1 MAERYLGVRAKFLVH
16 FVVVKFMDLDLSYAF
31 NLCERVLGS
40 VNQVAERNLAQDLLV
55 ANLTRIQM
63 LTLSLLKAAK
73 DAAYFDQ
80 RSAMIFAESRADED
94 QMVALTPQQ
103 MQDRLNQALAIYT
116 PGGGKES

>member
-1 MAERYLGVRAKFLVH
+1 MH

-31 NLCERVLGS
+31 NLCEKVLDS
-40 VNQVAERNLAQDLLV
+40 VNQVAERNLAQDLLA

-63 LTLSLLKAAK
+63 LTLSLLQAAK

-94 QMVALTPQQ
+94 QMVNQTPQ
-103 MQDRLNQALAIYT
+103 
-116 PGGGKES
+116 